1 MAILRKILIMLPA
14 VLLTGCFEEFQPK
27 EDVAPVLCLNS
38 LVNAGSPIYAQVTHT
53 WMYNDLEAERNHEVH
68 DAVVRI
74 FVNGQEVDKYY
85 IARERDHVRIVAD
98 SPTYGHAEGEVT
110 VPVSVVPI
118 DVKIIPIERSMTV
131 NSDNYFYAD
140 LRFDLG
146 VQLTIPDDAS
156 TANYFNF
163 NRIGYYENGWEYDW
177 DFGWDEDYQGPGVGV
192 TECELQ
198 LGSFQYQSE
207 PIFGEHIGI
216 FDSVMGA
223 DSWGFMFFS
232 DRQFSGDKY
241 TLHLNYTDCRYIV
254 RSGDLQPELPD
265 AGFTF
270 FLNTVSESFYNWAI
284 YRWQKDDGMLGDMSS
299 IGLSEAFGG
308 YSNVSSGAGII
319 AAQSSQSVTVSLH
332 DFIVSEFDK
341 YDIPIANN

>member
-14 VLLTGCFEEFQPK
+14 FLLTGCFEEFQP
-27 EDVAPVLCLNS
+27 EDDVAPVLCVNS
-38 LVNAGSPIYAQVTHT
+38 LVTAGSPIYARVTHT
-53 WMYNDLEAERNHEVH
+53 WMYNDLEAERSHEVR

-74 FVNGQEVDKYY
+74 FVNGQEVDKNYK
-85 IARERDHVRIVAD
+85 ARERDHVRIVAD

-110 VPVSVVPI
+110 VPVSVMPL
-118 DVKIIPIERSMTV
+118 DVKITPVERSVETSSEDFLYV
-131 NSDNYFYAD
+131 S
-140 LRFDLG
+140 LRFDLN
-146 VQLTIPDDAS
+146 VELTVPDDAS

-163 NRIGYYENGWEYDW
+163 KRLGYCDVGWDYDW
-177 DFGWDEDYQGPGVGV
+177 GFDWGDDMSFVGPDA
-192 TECELQ
+192 TQADLQ

-223 DSWGFMFFS
+223 DSWGFLFFS

-241 TLHLNYTDCRYIV
+241 TLHLKYTDCRYTVVSANMQTEI
-254 RSGDLQPELPD
+254 PD

-270 FLNTVSESFYNWAI
+270 ILSTVSESFYDWAI
-284 YRWQKDDGMLGDMSS
+284 YSWQKSDGMLGDMSS

-319 AAQSSQSVTVSLH
+319 AAQSSQSVTISLH

-341 YDIPIANN
+341 YGIGK